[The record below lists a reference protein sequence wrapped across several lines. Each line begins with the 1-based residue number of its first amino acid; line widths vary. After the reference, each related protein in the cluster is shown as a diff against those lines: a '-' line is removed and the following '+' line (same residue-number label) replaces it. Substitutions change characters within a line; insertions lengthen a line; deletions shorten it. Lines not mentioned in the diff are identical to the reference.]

1 MFKFRTLP
9 IQISHRWQINNLIS
23 ILVALIVF
31 IHALLFLGADIK
43 SPQLLI
49 KLLNFSL
56 LLLLMIPLC
65 INSLVSY
72 AKIFPVMF
80 FLIESITLLKISLIL
95 ILFCLNLNISKCS
108 LTLYY
113 TIKLSFV
120 KELLWPNFTWWFW
133 LSMTPQNKL
142 DKRHFYS
149 ALRDIELLR
158 DSIIL
163 HLKLPKHK
171 KVHNFS

>member
-1 MFKFRTLP
+1 MT
-9 IQISHRWQINNLIS
+9 INISLS
-23 ILVALIVF
+23 IVVALSSLYSS
-31 IHALLFLGADIK
+31 ALLFLVLILI

-120 KELLWPNFTWWFW
+120 KELFMTKFYLMVW
-133 LSMTPQNKL
+133 LSMN
-142 DKRHFYS
+142 S
-149 ALRDIELLR
+149 
-158 DSIIL
+158 
-163 HLKLPKHK
+163 PKINLIK
-171 KVHNFS
+171 DTFIPL

>member
-1 MFKFRTLP
+1 MIEYLP
-9 IQISHRWQINNLIS
+9 
-23 ILVALIVF
+23 
-31 IHALLFLGADIK
+31 K
-43 SPQLLI
+43 LLI

-56 LLLLMIPLC
+56 LLLLMIALC

-113 TIKLSFV
+113 TIRIIVRERVIYDRILLDGLAIN
-120 KELLWPNFTWWFW
+120 ELPK
-133 LSMTPQNKL
+133 NKL
-142 DKRHFYS
+142 DAKDTFIPLWRRIIRKLPFGG
-149 ALRDIELLR
+149 LP
-158 DSIIL
+158 IIL
-163 HLKLPKHK
+163 SIL
-171 KVHNFS
+171 